1 MVIPNIKMTMYGISS
16 KKRSIGGVLSYSC
29 KICLLGETLPKGFEN
44 IKISNLTAGTLALPS
59 LAAIH
64 KVLKYS
70 T

>member
-44 IKISNLTAGTLALPS
+44 IKISNLTAGTLARPIPGS
-59 LAAIH
+59 D
-64 KVLKYS
+64 